1 MEASET
7 KGGKS
12 KTIYIYIY
20 IYIYSSEVCE
30 NEKYFYHFSSETTEL
45 RRTYRRIIQIFDK
58 DSFT

>member
-12 KTIYIYIY
+12 KT

>member
-12 KTIYIYIY
+12 KTIYIY